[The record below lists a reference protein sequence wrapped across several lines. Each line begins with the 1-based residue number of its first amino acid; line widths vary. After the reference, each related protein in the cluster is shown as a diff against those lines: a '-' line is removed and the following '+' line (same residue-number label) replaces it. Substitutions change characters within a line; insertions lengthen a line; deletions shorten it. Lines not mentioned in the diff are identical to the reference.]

1 MPLNNLNK
9 FIENPQYY
17 DKRDK
22 ISVGLFKC
30 KKALIRELSNKDF
43 KFNIKL
49 NKTANILELASMW
62 FTKVRNIK
70 TPDKWMHYFIHN
82 YPGIKPLKK
91 KGNNLI
97 QTILKEEGIYS
108 KYAVKLF
115 NTYTDIK
122 LPSYQIMLEVLGI
135 HLLRS

>member
-1 MPLNNLNK
+1 M
-9 FIENPQYY
+9 
-17 DKRDK
+17 
-22 ISVGLFKC
+22 ST
-30 KKALIRELSNKDF
+30 ELSEDT
-43 KFNIKL
+43 KL
-49 NKTANILELASMW
+49 TLDLKTIGIIVFGVLSLASMW

-108 KYAVKLF
+108 EKTCAFSFATLEKLVKSGI
-115 NTYTDIK
+115 IK
-122 LPSYQIMLEVLGI
+122 KNEKIIIPITGSGLKEST
-135 HLLRS
+135 